1 MDNAQKRI
9 TAKGCRKGGAGR
21 TGRAGSVWLH
31 VALTMWRLLLSMTAQ
46 IKCNKA
52 CCKRA
57 RMKINSDS
65 SSCKYYIFMPALYFQ
80 KISQYIGP
88 YVLATHIR
96 AGQLL
101 PVHRVVGVGVGV
113 GVGMG
118 VCCNNNNR
126 NDKAATSATIATA
139 TSERCSNNINTG
151 SGNGQ
156 RQEWGCNM
164 GCPATSCHV
173 YHPSPL

>member
-1 MDNAQKRI
+1 
-9 TAKGCRKGGAGR
+9 
-21 TGRAGSVWLH
+21 
-31 VALTMWRLLLSMTAQ
+31 MTAQ

-65 SSCKYYIFMPALYFQ
+65 SARKYIFMPALCFQ
-80 KISQYIGP
+80 KISEYIGL

-101 PVHRVVGVGVGV
+101 PVHSGVGVGV
-113 GVGMG
+113 GVSVGVG
-118 VCCNNNNR
+118 VCWCNNNNR

-151 SGNGQ
+151 NGNGQ

-173 YHPSPL
+173 HPLPLTSVIERANVDLHRKR